1 MLFRLALALCA
12 LFQAQ
17 AAGLLQQHDAKSLD
31 AQVLGVSLASLWGVV
46 FFLTLW
52 FPSSIVGGGGGGCFL
67 VVLLLAVILSNKSP
81 GPPFK
86 PVVVCRRPRGLDG
99 LSHHV

>member
-46 FFLTLW
+46 FLLTYG
-52 FPSSIVGGGGGGCFL
+52 FF
-67 VVLLLAVILSNKSP
+67 LLLLWWWW
-81 GPPFK
+81 
-86 PVVVCRRPRGLDG
+86 
-99 LSHHV
+99 